1 MTPNPFC
8 FELNAALI
16 LIYEEVEKMGKTGSW
31 ANKLS
36 AFIANL
42 PYFSFVDI
50 YNRQQR
56 ATLRTSRVSMHGGGN
71 GGQTTEAEEAEAD
84 TWLHVLVEQG
94 NNTVMWKVP
103 RDRVVESFDELK
115 YNLLGEYTCNVE
127 CMQSSTHFHATAL
140 VRPCKHGQSDH

>member
-1 MTPNPFC
+1 M
-8 FELNAALI
+8 
-16 LIYEEVEKMGKTGSW
+16 IYEEVERMRKTGSW
-31 ANKLS
+31 AEKLS

-42 PYFSFVDI
+42 PYFSFVDM
-50 YNRQQR
+50 YNRRQQ
-56 ATLRTSRVSMHGGGN
+56 TGGGN
-71 GGQTTEAEEAEAD
+71 GSQTTEAEEAEEH
-84 TWLHVLVEQG
+84 TWLHVLVEKG